1 MECNHYEDSD
11 IQPKNDRPLT
21 PEEIALFKK
30 ALIDIEA
37 DYEAVVDAVP
47 LGLYAFRRAW
57 FQMTC
62 RLNTVMYK
70 VK

>member
-1 MECNHYEDSD
+1 MESTYKESD
-11 IQPKNDRPLT
+11 IEPKNDRPLT
-21 PEEIALFKK
+21 PEEIATFKK

-37 DYEAVVDAVP
+37 EYDAVVDAVP

-57 FQMTC
+57 MQMTC